1 MSTALNAPIPSFDA
15 LTATS
20 GTTVSS
26 ETLKGQ
32 FSVLYFYP
40 KDSTPGCTTE
50 SQDFT
55 RLFDE
60 FQALNCQIFGVSR
73 DSVKSHENFKAKHD
87 MPFELIS
94 DPDENLCTVFDV
106 MKLKNMYGKQVRGV
120 ERSTFLIDPDGVL
133 TAEWR
138 KVSVPEHAE
147 AVLETLKNQS

>member
-73 DSVKSHENFKAKHD
+73 ETCQKQEVKTKIDSKNVKIILLSNSKKKDNHA
-87 MPFELIS
+87 S
-94 DPDENLCTVFDV
+94 
-106 MKLKNMYGKQVRGV
+106 KNEEGQ
-120 ERSTFLIDPDGVL
+120 E
-133 TAEWR
+133 
-138 KVSVPEHAE
+138 
-147 AVLETLKNQS
+147 

>member
-73 DSVKSHENFKAKHD
+73 DSVKSHENFKARKTVKIQPWFHENMMHHD
-87 MPFELIS
+87 VTFAKLAFS
-94 DPDENLCTVFDV
+94 DNF
-106 MKLKNMYGKQVRGV
+106 
-120 ERSTFLIDPDGVL
+120 
-133 TAEWR
+133 
-138 KVSVPEHAE
+138 VSP
-147 AVLETLKNQS
+147 TI

>member
-1 MSTALNAPIPSFDA
+1 MIDQFGDPMSTALNAPVPPFDA

-55 RLFDE
+55 RLFNE

-73 DSVKSHENFKAKHD
+73 DSIKSHENFKVNYE

-106 MKLKNMYGKQVRGV
+106 MKLKNMYGKQ
-120 ERSTFLIDPDGVL
+120 S
-133 TAEWR
+133 
-138 KVSVPEHAE
+138 
-147 AVLETLKNQS
+147 